1 MLKVSQLL
9 HQQSGQVYSNS
20 DLILKSV
27 VIRVLYYFLLTVS
40 FEFIRVLDS
49 VGNADIFD
57 LPLFIVP
64 SFYEKIPCFHA
75 IKAALPSR
83 TFHNLLVRVHIIVML
98 FPIMVDQEVVEVEPA
113 IIYHIRV
120 SIERK
125 LYFFIITRESR

>member
-1 MLKVSQLL
+1 MLKLSQLL
-9 HQQSGQVYSNS
+9 QQQSGQVYSNS
-20 DLILKSV
+20 DLKLKSV

-40 FEFIRVLDS
+40 LVFFRLQDS
-49 VGNADIFD
+49 VGNADVVD
-57 LPLFIVP
+57 LKLFIDP
-64 SFYEKIPCFHA
+64 TFYEKIPSVHA
-75 IKAALPSR
+75 KLAAQPDR

-120 SIERK
+120 SIEGK